1 MQLSK
6 PRRIE
11 HTLTFTSR
19 GVVTREGGG
28 EKNVDGIRTYVRTRS
43 NDPGEN
49 VRSPPSLS
57 SAPPTSTLLMLLSLL
72 IARRWIKGGT
82 RVHGKSCV
90 LSWNPVKN
98 CVTNAPPGQLPP
110 AVKCH
115 RCEESVS
122 QSNLVTKSAY
132 TKYNCFAPPRAALIS
147 LDILQY

>member
-1 MQLSK
+1 MSM
-6 PRRIE
+6 E
-11 HTLTFTSR
+11 Y
-19 GVVTREGGG
+19 V
-28 EKNVDGIRTYVRTRS
+28 RTYVRTRS

-72 IARRWIKGGT
+72 IARRWIKGT

-90 LSWNPVKN
+90 LFWNPVKN

-122 QSNLVTKSAY
+122 QSDLVTKSAY